1 MVNVGGER
9 VVLPLSRQSMRFD
22 DPDLAQLANL
32 LPGILVQDRAEKTVH
47 TYINAFRRWKKWAIQ
62 HGVTVL
68 PADPVPFALYL
79 VYLIQQVRS
88 VSAINSIVYGVGWVH
103 KKGGFVELSEHPL
116 VKQVLEAARRI
127 LAKPAK
133 RKTPLSIDVVRKLVM
148 RLQDGNLAELQLA
161 TLIALG
167 FFGFLRWDDLNHLT
181 FDKIHFEGSYVALFL
196 EKRKNDQF
204 REGSWVFI
212 SSSEVQPC
220 PVAVVKR
227 FVAQGQHKAG
237 SKLFRRVQHTRNG
250 WKLKQQGMSYSR
262 ANELL
267 KKELKKEGLD
277 SKQYSVHSLRSGGA
291 SAAAALG
298 VPDRLFQ
305 RHGGWRSE
313 AAKNNYLKETLDS
326 LLLVTKAMQR

>member
-1 MVNVGGER
+1 MVNVAGER
-9 VVLPLSRQSMRFD
+9 VVLPLCLQPVRFE
-22 DPDLAQLANL
+22 DPELAQLANL
-32 LPGILVQDRAEKTVH
+32 LPGILVQDRAEKAVH

-68 PADPVPFALYL
+68 PADPVPFALCL

-88 VSAINSIVYGVGWVH
+88 VAAINSIVYGVH

-148 RLQDGNLAELQLA
+148 RLQDGNLAELQLV

-204 REGSWVFI
+204 REGSWGLYF
-212 SSSEVQPC
+212 Q
-220 PVAVVKR
+220 
-227 FVAQGQHKAG
+227 FGG
-237 SKLFRRVQHTRNG
+237 STL
-250 WKLKQQGMSYSR
+250 
-262 ANELL
+262 
-267 KKELKKEGLD
+267 
-277 SKQYSVHSLRSGGA
+277 SGGGCQEVCGARTTQSRVKVVSA
-291 SAAAALG
+291 S
-298 VPDRLFQ
+298 PTHKEWFQ
-305 RHGGWRSE
+305 
-313 AAKNNYLKETLDS
+313 A
-326 LLLVTKAMQR
+326 